1 MVRAG
6 AARREKRQAKRV
18 LARAERGSQKYKDQ
32 KGGGIR
38 KSLRPP
44 RNKHGKGRG
53 RRFDAPVAE
62 ETEEDED
69 DVREACTPVHTHCT
83 L

>member
-1 MVRAG
+1 MARAG

-32 KGGGIR
+32 KGGGVR
-38 KSLRPP
+38 KPLRPP

-53 RRFDAPVAE
+53 RQFDGPDDEEAE
-62 ETEEDED
+62 EET
-69 DVREACTPVHTHCT
+69 DVRKATPVRAHIT